1 MRITINSILRSSLVF
16 ILLVSAAIS
25 AQAQDNKGDEVIRIE
40 TDLIQTDVT
49 VVDKNGKFVEGL
61 KPEQFV
67 LKIDGK
73 PVKIDFF
80 EPVVANRS
88 VSSFTEGKTVNG
100 QQPATNSTPAP
111 GVSLRDR
118 KVVFFVD
125 DFHLSLTSLATARLA
140 ITHFID
146 IDMMPEDQVIIIAA
160 SGNLGFL
167 QQFTN
172 NKTVLRDALAKLR
185 VMPNTYRDTDQ
196 PPLPEYVAVRILND
210 DKQAAGL
217 YVEKMLQSYN
227 TKKSTTLQYA
237 AALDMVKQR
246 ANNIVSGM
254 AAATKNTLSSLEN
267 LLLSVNGLKGR
278 KLVFF
283 ISDGFYLENKHVV
296 YATSEGLERAVNLAT
311 RSGSSIYTID
321 ARGLF
326 SLAAGDATGERPFD
340 LQGRL
345 DKGRIGEEMASQEGM
360 ATLSNLTGGR
370 FLKNQNYFDK
380 WIDQVVDENS
390 SYYVLAWTPEKSELL
405 TKKFKSIEVE
415 VTGRPDLKVRQQ
427 RGYLTNWQKPG
438 AKSGDASAKGTGKKN
453 IPVLLSLSYLD
464 VPNVG
469 SVLGSSVQVA
479 TAALSY
485 GEKNDKPAAVELMAV
500 IFDEQG
506 KKAGTFKTGLT
517 INPNSGAEQNVIY
530 SEKTPLAPGVY
541 QVQVQVRETQTGV
554 MGAAAQWIEIPDLSK
569 NQLTLGSLFLGGQ
582 LVGGAGKTD
591 NAATAPAQ
599 VQFSVDRRFN
609 RPVTLDFMYFVY
621 NAAHAT
627 EGVRLATRVEV
638 LNANGQT
645 VIDTDLRPLVTKGN
659 LDLARI
665 PVRGSIKQQTLSPGN
680 YLLRMTVADNIANTK
695 ATQQTVFIV
704 D

>member
-1 MRITINSILRSSLVF
+1 MRIAINSVLRNALVF
-16 ILLVSAAIS
+16 ISLTVIAAMS
-25 AQAQDNKGDEVIRIE
+25 AQAQDNKGDDVIRVD

-67 LKIDGK
+67 LKIDGT
-73 PVKIDFF
+73 PGKIDFF
-80 EPVVANRS
+80 ERVVANHA
-88 VSSFTEGKTVNG
+88 VSSFAEGKTANG
-100 QQPATNSTPAP
+100 EQPAANQAP
-111 GVSLRDR
+111 GVSLRER

-125 DFHLSLTSLATARLA
+125 DFHLSLTSLATTRSA
-140 ITHFID
+140 IAHFID

-172 NKTVLRDALAKLR
+172 NKTVLRAALAKLR
-185 VMPNTYRDTDQ
+185 VIPNTYRDTDQ

-217 YVEKMLQSYN
+217 YVDKMLESYN

-267 LLLSVNGLKGR
+267 LLLSVNALKGR

-283 ISDGFYLENKHVV
+283 LSDGFYLENKHVI
-296 YATSEGLERAVNLAT
+296 YATTEGLQRAVNLAT
-311 RSGSSIYTID
+311 RSGASIYTID

-390 SYYVLAWTPEKSELL
+390 SYYLLAWTPDKDELL

-415 VTGRPDLKVRQQ
+415 IIGRPDLKVRQQ
-427 RGYLTNWQKPG
+427 RGYLTNWEKPG
-438 AKSGDASAKGTGKKN
+438 AKPGDASARSTGAGGKKN
-453 IPVLLSLSYLD
+453 IPVLL
-464 VPNVG
+464 
-469 SVLGSSVQVA
+469 
-479 TAALSY
+479 
-485 GEKNDKPAAVELMAV
+485 
-500 IFDEQG
+500 
-506 KKAGTFKTGLT
+506 
-517 INPNSGAEQNVIY
+517 
-530 SEKTPLAPGVY
+530 
-541 QVQVQVRETQTGV
+541 
-554 MGAAAQWIEIPDLSK
+554 
-569 NQLTLGSLFLGGQ
+569 
-582 LVGGAGKTD
+582 
-591 NAATAPAQ
+591 
-599 VQFSVDRRFN
+599 
-609 RPVTLDFMYFVY
+609 
-621 NAAHAT
+621 
-627 EGVRLATRVEV
+627 
-638 LNANGQT
+638 
-645 VIDTDLRPLVTKGN
+645 
-659 LDLARI
+659 
-665 PVRGSIKQQTLSPGN
+665 
-680 YLLRMTVADNIANTK
+680 
-695 ATQQTVFIV
+695 
-704 D
+704 

>member
-1 MRITINSILRSSLVF
+1 MRIAINSILRNSLFF
-16 ILLVSAAIS
+16 ILLMVFAAMS
-25 AQAQDNKGDEVIRIE
+25 AQAQDNKGDDVIRVD

-73 PVKIDFF
+73 PVRIDFF
-80 EPVVANRS
+80 EPVVAS
-88 VSSFTEGKTVNG
+88 HAVSSFTEGKTVNG
-100 QQPATNSTPAP
+100 QQQPATNP
-111 GVSLRDR
+111 GVSLRER

-125 DFHLSLTSLATARLA
+125 DFHLSLSSLGVTRSA
-140 ITHFID
+140 ILHFID

-172 NKTVLRDALAKLR
+172 NKSVLRAAVAKLR

-196 PPLPEYVAVRILND
+196 PPMPEYVAVRILND
-210 DKQAAGL
+210 DKQASGL
-217 YVEKMLQSYN
+217 YVDKMLESYN
-227 TKKSTTLQYA
+227 TKKTTTLQYE

-267 LLLSVNGLKGR
+267 LLLSVNALKGR

-283 ISDGFYLENKHVV
+283 LSDGFYLENKHVI
-296 YATSEGLERAVNLAT
+296 YATTEGLERAVNLAT
-311 RSGSSIYTID
+311 RSGASIYTID

-345 DKGRIGEEMASQEGM
+345 DKGRIGEEMASQDGM

-390 SYYVLAWTPEKSELL
+390 SYYLLAWTPDKDELL

-415 VTGRPDLKVRQQ
+415 IIGRPDLKVRQQ
-427 RGYLTNWQKPG
+427 RGYLTNWEKPG
-438 AKSGDASAKGTGKKN
+438 AKSGDASARSTGATGGKKN

-469 SVLGSSVQVA
+469 SVLGSSVQVS
-479 TAALSY
+479 TGELSY
-485 GEKNDKPAAVELMAV
+485 GEKNDKPAAVEMMAV

-517 INPNSGAEQNVIY
+517 INPNSSTEQSVIY

-582 LVGGAGKTD
+582 LVGGAGKSD
-591 NAATAPAQ
+591 NAAAQ

-638 LNANGQT
+638 LNSNGQT